1 MVETATVMVETATVM
16 VTAMNKAKEGPLIIL
31 ASSSPRR
38 LEILRANSI
47 EPVIIPPIG
56 DEVFPQD
63 LSPEV
68 AVMELARQKAWS
80 IKAKAD
86 ELYGSQEYIIIG
98 ADTIVFLDEVIGKP
112 RDRQDAFN
120 ILDKLR
126 GREHYVAT
134 GVALIKQK
142 DTRVFYEKTR
152 VVFKNYTDQDIEDYI
167 STDEPYDKAG
177 GYAIQGGFAPY
188 IDYIEGDYN
197 NVVGFPW
204 ERIKGEMGRMIL

>member
-1 MVETATVMVETATVM
+1 MATAMVETATVM

-47 EPVIIPPIG
+47 KPVIIPPIG
-56 DEVFPQD
+56 DEIFPQD
-63 LSPEV
+63 LSPEE

-80 IKAKAD
+80 IKAKAG

-112 RDRQDAFN
+112 KDRQDAFN

-134 GVALIKQK
+134 GVALIKQE
-142 DTRVFYEKTR
+142 DTRVFYEKTQ

-204 ERIKGEMGRMIL
+204 DRIKGEMGRMIL